1 MGVTTSIG
9 EWLRIKRER
18 AGLGLR
24 KFALLIGDSPS
35 NVCNIEN
42 EERPPW
48 RNEPRLRKVA
58 EVLGIKEH
66 SEDWDTLFELARK
79 PGQPPADLVTC
90 LQGQMIPVLLRT
102 FDEYQLS
109 EQELEAV
116 LKYVRRRFAKKR
128 SDSNAERG

>member
-1 MGVTTSIG
+1 MATKSFG
-9 EWLRIKRER
+9 EWLRDKREQ

-58 EVLGIKEH
+58 EVLAIREY
-66 SEDWDTLFELARK
+66 SEDWDTLFDLARR
-79 PGQPPADLVTC
+79 PGHAPADLVPC
-90 LQGQMIPVLLRT
+90 LQGQMIPMLLRT
-102 FDEYQLS
+102 FDEYQLN
-109 EQELEAV
+109 EQELELV

-128 SDSNAERG
+128 SDSNAGRR